1 MLEYFSVR
9 SWARFLF
16 PILVACAASKPV
28 PHPPRAATI
37 DDLCARVACAK
48 RATTST
54 VRIVNG
60 RLVNAGKELT
70 PQFIA
75 IESFDVSVDRG
86 EVVFSAKR
94 KDNFDIGLVSLEGSE
109 IHWVPED
116 PADEMDP
123 VWAPRGNK
131 VAYIV
136 RGKAGD
142 TVRTVHIPTATQLS
156 VPYPYTTVRAIAWD
170 EPAERYFVV
179 LSSPD
184 VSERVE
190 SVKYDGQAPRIEVP
204 AEIKLDVATGP
215 IGSALVLRPAT
226 MRYSEKIPLVVW
238 IANPPYRWDDD
249 RGTLMR
255 NKRVA
260 CAIMPHTPDDAFW
273 AAVDA
278 TPWIDAQHVYVI
290 GGRSTRGTPI
300 KDINGVR

>member
-1 MLEYFSVR
+1 M
-9 SWARFLF
+9 
-16 PILVACAASKPV
+16 VACASSKPV
-28 PHPPRAATI
+28 PSNPRAATI
-37 DDLCARVACAK
+37 DDLCARLACAR
-48 RATTST
+48 RAPNALK
-54 VRIVNG
+54 IVEG
-60 RLVNAGKELT
+60 KLVNNGKVLT
-70 PQFIA
+70 PQFAA
-75 IESFDVSVDRG
+75 IESFDVSAERG

-94 KDNFDIGLVSLEGSE
+94 KDNFDIGLVALEGSE
-109 IHWVPED
+109 VHWVPED
-116 PADEMDP
+116 PADEVGP

-136 RGKAGD
+136 HGKAGD

-156 VPYPYTTVRAIAWD
+156 VPFPYATVRALAWD
-170 EPAERYFVV
+170 APAERYFVV

-184 VSERVE
+184 ASERVQ
-190 SVKYDGQAPRIEVP
+190 SVRYDGQSPRTEVP
-204 AEIKLDVATGP
+204 AEITLDVA
-215 IGSALVLRPAT
+215 SAPVGGALLLRPAT

-238 IANPPYRWDDD
+238 IADPPYRWDDG

-260 CAIMPHTPDDAFW
+260 CAIMPRTPDDAFW

>member
-1 MLEYFSVR
+1 M
-9 SWARFLF
+9 
-16 PILVACAASKPV
+16 VACATSKPV
-28 PHPPRAATI
+28 PSSPHVARI
-37 DDLCARVACAK
+37 DDLCARVACAN
-48 RATTST
+48 RATST
-54 VRIVNG
+54 VRIADG
-60 RLVNAGKELT
+60 KLVNNGKDLT
-70 PQFIA
+70 PQFAA
-75 IESFDVSVDRG
+75 IESFDVSAERG

-94 KDNFDIGLVSLEGSE
+94 KDNFDIGLVALDGSD

-116 PADEMDP
+116 PADETGP

-136 RGKAGD
+136 HGKAGD

-156 VPYPYTTVRAIAWD
+156 VPFPYASVQAFAWD
-170 EPAERYFVV
+170 VPAERYFVV

-190 SVKYDGQAPRIEVP
+190 SVKYDGQAPRIEVAP
-204 AEIKLDVATGP
+204 EVTLNVATEPLG
-215 IGSALVLRPAT
+215 GALVLRPPT
-226 MRYSEKIPLVVW
+226 VRYGEKIPLVVW
-238 IANPPYRWDDD
+238 IANPPYQWDDD

-260 CAIMPHTPDDAFW
+260 CAIMPRTPDDAFW

-278 TPWIDAQHVYVI
+278 APWIDAQHVYVI

>member
-1 MLEYFSVR
+1 M
-9 SWARFLF
+9 
-16 PILVACAASKPV
+16 VACATSNLAPTA
-28 PHPPRAATI
+28 PHAATI
-37 DDLCARVACAK
+37 NDLCTRVECAK
-48 RATTST
+48 RATST
-54 VRIVNG
+54 VKIVDGKLVNNG
-60 RLVNAGKELT
+60 RELT
-70 PQFIA
+70 PQFAA

-94 KDNFDIGLVSLEGSE
+94 KDNFDIGLVALDGSD

-116 PADEMDP
+116 PADETGP

-136 RGKAGD
+136 HGRAGD

-156 VPYPYTTVRAIAWD
+156 VPFPYASVHAFAWD
-170 EPAERYFVV
+170 VPAERYFVV

-190 SVKYDGQAPRIEVP
+190 SVKYDGQAPRIEVAP
-204 AEIKLDVATGP
+204 EVTLNVATEPLG
-215 IGSALVLRPAT
+215 GALVLRPPT
-226 MRYSEKIPLVVW
+226 MRYGEKIPLVVW
-238 IANPPYRWDDD
+238 IANPPYQWDDD

-260 CAIMPHTPDDAFW
+260 CAIMPRTPDDAFW

>member
-1 MLEYFSVR
+1 M
-9 SWARFLF
+9 
-16 PILVACAASKPV
+16 VACATSSPV
-28 PHPPRAATI
+28 PTAPHAATI
-37 DDLCARVACAK
+37 NDLCARVECAK
-48 RATTST
+48 RATST
-54 VRIVNG
+54 VKIIDG
-60 RLVNAGKELT
+60 KLVNNGKDLT
-70 PQFIA
+70 PQFAA

-86 EVVFSAKR
+86 EVVFYGKR
-94 KDNFDIGLVSLEGSE
+94 KDNFDIGLVALDGSD

-116 PADEMDP
+116 PADEMGP

-136 RGKAGD
+136 HGKAGD

-156 VPYPYTTVRAIAWD
+156 VPFPYASLHAFAWD
-170 EPAERYFVV
+170 VPAERYFVV

-190 SVKYDGQAPRIEVP
+190 SVKYDGQAPRIEVAP
-204 AEIKLDVATGP
+204 EVTLNVATAPLG
-215 IGSALVLRPAT
+215 GALVLRPPT
-226 MRYSEKIPLVVW
+226 MRYGEKIPLVVW
-238 IANPPYRWDDD
+238 IANPPYQWDDD

-260 CAIMPHTPDDAFW
+260 CAIMPRTPDDAFW

>member
-1 MLEYFSVR
+1 VLEYFSVR
-9 SWARFLF
+9 FCFWFLF
-16 PILVACAASKPV
+16 PILVACASSKPV
-28 PHPPRAATI
+28 AVTPQAATI
-37 DDLCARVACAK
+37 GDLCAKVACAK
-48 RATTST
+48 RATSA
-54 VRIVNG
+54 VRIVDG
-60 RLVNAGKELT
+60 KLVNDGKELT
-70 PQFIA
+70 PKFAA
-75 IESFDVSVDRG
+75 IESFDVSTDRG

-94 KDNFDIGLVSLEGSE
+94 KDNFDIGLVALDGSD

-116 PADEMDP
+116 PADEMQP

-156 VPYPYTTVRAIAWD
+156 VPFPYATVRALAWD
-170 EPAERYFVV
+170 VPAERYFML

-190 SVKYDGQAPRIEVP
+190 SVKYDGTAPRIEVAP
-204 AEIKLDVATGP
+204 EVRLDVATSPLG
-215 IGSALVLRPAT
+215 GALVLRPAT
-226 MRYSEKIPLVVW
+226 MRYGEKIPLVVW
-238 IANPPYRWDDD
+238 IANPPYQWDDD

-260 CAIMPHTPDDAFW
+260 CAIMPRTPDDAFW

-290 GGRSTRGTPI
+290 GGRSPRGTPI